1 MQIIYIRTFAEV
13 AIILIAQN
21 KNQQLIQ
28 ADPTL
33 DKTQPYYCPSC
44 HKRVHL
50 KCGAIIRP
58 HFANFQ
64 NDACEVFAEG
74 ETFEHIEGKIQL
86 NQWIKTLGL
95 QVEMEAYLQALK
107 QRHDIMVY
115 TSEKKLEIDFHCC
128 PLPIDTESE
137 R

>member
-1 MQIIYIRTFAEV
+1 MQIIYIRIFAEV

-58 HFANFQ
+58 HFAHFQ

-74 ETFEHIEGKIQL
+74 RSEERRVGKERSTRWATEHSKYRQTHRSS
-86 NQWIKTLGL
+86 NSKS
-95 QVEMEAYLQALK
+95 V
-107 QRHDIMVY
+107 
-115 TSEKKLEIDFHCC
+115 SN
-128 PLPIDTESE
+128 
-137 R
+137 